1 MNNNILSKSKKFVE
15 DYFKNSGSNLFYHN
29 INHIREVADHSEIIA
44 NFLNIPDDD
53 KEVLLI
59 AAWFHD
65 IYHVV
70 SNINHEEESA
80 KIAREFLLSQ
90 KYPIEKI
97 NKVVGCI
104 LATRV
109 PQNPQ
114 NILEK
119 IICDADL
126 FHAGTEE
133 FFNRNALYRKE
144 IESKLK
150 KNISEKDFVEQTL
163 FFFKSHHF
171 FTDYSKKFLNKQKQN
186 NLKMLKN
193 LLKKEK

>member
-1 MNNNILSKSKKFVE
+1 MNKNILSKSKKFVE
-15 DYFKNSGSNLFYHN
+15 DYFKNSNNNIYYHN
-29 INHIREVADHSEIIA
+29 INHIKEVVEHSEIIA
-44 NFLNIPDDD
+44 DFLKISEDE
-53 KEVLLI
+53 KEILLI
-59 AAWFHD
+59 AALFHD

-80 KIAREFLLSQ
+80 EIAREFLLSQ

-150 KNISEKDFVEQTL
+150 KNISDKDFVEQTL
-163 FFFKSHHF
+163 FFFKSHQF
-171 FTDYSKKFLNKQKQN
+171 FTDYSKKFLNKQKQI
-186 NLKMLKN
+186 NLKKLKN
-193 LLKKEK
+193 ILKKEQ